1 MTQLSADNL
10 GYGFAHRTIGDNV
23 SFTLTAGDV
32 LAVLGPNG
40 SGKTTL
46 FRTLLGLLA
55 PKSGRITLD
64 AKDLSQWPAQKLA
77 RMLAYVPQAH
87 TSHFPFYVRDVV
99 LMGRT
104 PHLGLFSAPGKHDR
118 EIADESLRKLQI
130 AHLANSLYTEIS
142 GGERQLVLIARA
154 LASEAEIL
162 VMDEPTANLDFGN
175 QALILEQILRLKTGG
190 KTVLFCTHHPDHA
203 FLCADRALLL
213 HGGRVL
219 AEGPPAAIINSA
231 TLKTLY
237 GIEVR
242 VVDVAGTDRPL
253 RLCQPRLRNQLTP

>member
-1 MTQLSADNL
+1 MTQLAAENL
-10 GYGFAHRTIGDNV
+10 GYGFAHRAVGENV
-23 SFTLTAGDV
+23 SFTLAAGEV

-55 PKSGRITLD
+55 PKSGRITLG
-64 AKDLSQWPAQKLA
+64 ARDLTQWPAHERA
-77 RMLAYVPQAH
+77 RLLAYVPQAH
-87 TSHFPFYVRDVV
+87 ASHFPFYVRDVV

-118 EIADESLRKLQI
+118 EFAAESLRKLQI
-130 AHLANSLYTEIS
+130 AHLADSLYTEIS

-175 QALILEQILRLKTGG
+175 QALILEEILRLKASG

-219 AEGPPAAIINSA
+219 ADGPPAEIINA
-231 TLKTLY
+231 AALKTLY
-237 GIEVR
+237 GIDVR
-242 VVDVAGTDRPL
+242 VADVADSDRPL
-253 RLCQPRLRNQLTP
+253 RLCQPRLRNHPAP

>member
-1 MTQLSADNL
+1 
-10 GYGFAHRTIGDNV
+10 
-23 SFTLTAGDV
+23 
-32 LAVLGPNG
+32 
-40 SGKTTL
+40 
-46 FRTLLGLLA
+46 
-55 PKSGRITLD
+55 
-64 AKDLSQWPAQKLA
+64 
-77 RMLAYVPQAH
+77 
-87 TSHFPFYVRDVV
+87 VV

-104 PHLGLFSAPGKHDR
+104 PHLRLFSVPGKHDR

-175 QALILEQILRLKTGG
+175 QALILEQILRLKAGG

-219 AEGPPAAIINSA
+219 AEGPPAAIINAA
-231 TLKTLY
+231 TLKMLY

-242 VVDVAGTDRPL
+242 VVDVAGSDRPL
-253 RLCQPRLRNQLTP
+253 RLCQPSLQNHITP